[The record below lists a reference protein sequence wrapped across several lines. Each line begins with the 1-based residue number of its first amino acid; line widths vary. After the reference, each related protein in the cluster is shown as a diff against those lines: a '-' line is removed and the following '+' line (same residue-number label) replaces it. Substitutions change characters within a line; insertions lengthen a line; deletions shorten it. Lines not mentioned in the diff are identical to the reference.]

1 MGHWGGSMAGGWSH
15 QTSATSAGRPGGGL
29 KRSVDGWDDEELGK
43 PYDHSVIVRLLP
55 YLRPYRGRVAL
66 AILGLL
72 VFAAAS
78 SSQPFLIAIA
88 IDEFVPSGNIA
99 GLNAIG
105 AALVGLALISWAG
118 QWLQQTQTAFIGHNV
133 LLTLRTSMF
142 NHIQKLSLSFLDRTE
157 VGRVMSR
164 VQNDVT
170 VLQELLTTGF
180 LTILADFAGLGLVVF
195 FLLYLDVELALITF
209 TVIPVLI
216 LAMALWQSRA
226 RRAFV
231 RVRQAIAVVNANLQE
246 NVSGV
251 RVVQSLSREGEN
263 IRRFDQVNAD
273 NWSANVEAGRLTAAV
288 MPVMELMVA
297 AATAL
302 VVIFGGM
309 RVLDGSLGVGVVIA
323 FALYVQRFFD
333 PIRDLVLQYTQLQ
346 RAMAGGQRI
355 FEVLDTKPEIVDA
368 PDAVELPDARGDVP
382 GWEVTFDHVHFQY
395 LPDVEVLHD
404 IDLRVRPG
412 ETLAIVGPT
421 GAGKSTLTALIA
433 RFYDVTEGRLLI
445 DGIDIRHLKRES
457 LARRMGIVFQDA
469 FLFSGSVRDN
479 ILYGRLEATEQEIV
493 EAARTVGA
501 HDFIKRLP
509 QGYDTVLHERGQ
521 NLSQGQRQLVAF
533 ARAVLADP
541 RILILDEATANVDT
555 RTEVVIQRALK
566 RLLKGRTSFVIAHR
580 MSTIRGADRVV
591 VMDAGRIVEIG
602 AHKELLARDG
612 LYARLYRMTYEQS
625 PSTGSGQAE
634 SGDGNGQR
642 PGEPA
647 PKPLPAG

>member
-1 MGHWGGSMAGGWSH
+1 MAGGWSH

-445 DGIDIRHLKRES
+445 DGVDIRHLKRES

-521 NLSQGQRQLVAF
+521 NLSQGQRQLIAF

-591 VMDAGRIVEIG
+591 VMDGGRIVEIG
-602 AHKELLARDG
+602 THKELLARDG

-642 PGEPA
+642 PGEPS

>member
-1 MGHWGGSMAGGWSH
+1 MAHWGGSMAGGWSH
-15 QTSATSAGRPGGGL
+15 QTSVTSAGRPGGGL

-55 YLRPYRGRVAL
+55 YLKPYRGRVAL

-78 SSQPFLIAIA
+78 SSQPFLIGIA
-88 IDEFVPSGNIA
+88 IDEFVPSGDIA

-105 AALVGLALISWAG
+105 AALIGLALLSWAG
-118 QWLQQTQTAFIGHNV
+118 QALQQMQTAFIGHNV

-226 RRAFV
+226 RRAFI

-309 RVLDGSLGVGVVIA
+309 RVLDGSLGIGVVIA

-368 PDAVELPDARGDVP
+368 PDAVELPDARGAVP
-382 GWEVTFDHVHFQY
+382 GWEVTFDHVHFRY

-412 ETLAIVGPT
+412 EVLAIVGPT
-421 GAGKSTLTALIA
+421 GAGKSTLTSLVA

-445 DGIDIRHLKRES
+445 DGVDIRHLKRES
-457 LARRMGIVFQDA
+457 LARRMGIVFQDP
-469 FLFSGSVRDN
+469 FLFSGSIRDN
-479 ILYGRLEATEQEIV
+479 ILYGRLEATEEEIV

-509 QGYDTVLHERGQ
+509 LGYDTVLHERGQ

-580 MSTIRGADRVV
+580 LSTIRGADRVV
-591 VMDAGRIVEIG
+591 VLDEGRIVESG
-602 AHKELLARDG
+602 THKELLAHDG

-625 PSTGSGQAE
+625 A

-642 PGEPA
+642 PGAPS

>member
-1 MGHWGGSMAGGWSH
+1 MAGGWSH

-55 YLRPYRGRVAL
+55 YLKPYRGRVAL

-78 SSQPFLIAIA
+78 SSQPFLIGIA
-88 IDEFVPSGNIA
+88 IDEFVPSGDIA

-105 AALVGLALISWAG
+105 AALIGLALISWAG
-118 QWLQQTQTAFIGHNV
+118 QWLQQMQTAFIGHNV

-226 RRAFV
+226 RRAFI

-288 MPVMELMVA
+288 MPVMEVMVA

-309 RVLDGSLGVGVVIA
+309 RVLDGSLGIGVVIA

-368 PDAVELPDARGDVP
+368 PDAVELPDARGAVP

-404 IDLRVRPG
+404 IDLSVRPG

-421 GAGKSTLTALIA
+421 GAGKSTLTSLVA

-445 DGIDIRHLKRES
+445 NGVDIRHLKRES
-457 LARRMGIVFQDA
+457 LARRMGIVFQDP

-479 ILYGRLEATEQEIV
+479 ILYGRLEATEEEIV

-509 QGYDTVLHERGQ
+509 LGYDTVLHERGQ

-580 MSTIRGADRVV
+580 LSTIRGADRLVV
-591 VMDAGRIVEIG
+591 LDGGRIVESG
-602 AHKELLARDG
+602 THKELLARDG